1 MLRRFHKIVVLF
13 LFVSSFSGF
22 LLAANPSQM
31 ESQPEILFKFDKL
44 KKNQS
49 NLALQVEFNKA
60 VLLLEKGQYALAI
73 EILKNTARIMKI
85 PSFLNIGIA
94 YYKLDLLYNARIYLN
109 RIYEYEEAVHSDTYS
124 YMSACYYLYQITK
137 NKKYLERIIDIAA
150 KHKKLSEHSK
160 RLIADTLIILKK
172 YHQALKVINSMEFPL
187 DLKKALLYLK
197 LRNYAQAEVYL
208 EKAYENTIN
217 PNKLDQIHWF
227 MVYRDLKS
235 NEIDKLLD
243 HLDIIN
249 TKKNNFNANQELP
262 LKIFFN
268 KHKYTPKEYIRFVT
282 RFSKDRK
289 IDYLF
294 YFAPYVFSDNE
305 EIIYDIAKGFIFQE
319 EQSIESLEEM
329 VEYNA
334 NFLKFI
340 KKDPIIR
347 AKELEK
353 LLVKDTKSYIYYNLA
368 ICYAQINDYHNAL
381 KFFEKAYKLNP
392 GNKLFS
398 AMTLIAAE
406 RLGVKLKDRDYIE
419 TNLKSN
425 RGLYKFFGHL
435 LYKTYLNEKFEIKNK
450 ASKYTET
457 VFYKSIDYLQKMN
470 DDENLENHAL
480 LQDHYKDPFVF
491 LMRMVLRKEGE
502 TNFDYFSRLQDNIP
516 LRFNNNFLEGPL
528 IITQYY
534 IDVLKS
540 LGLFFKA
547 ELNIEGVHSPSY
559 LRTKALRDLHMGNPQ
574 ATVDI
579 LEYLQETYKLEDKYT
594 LYLIVAG
601 LLEAGKYNEA
611 SVQISLIKA
620 ILNDEGADFLSGVQ
634 LIQDLKL
641 SSAKSYFTEPYLDS
655 LIDFELVGFDDYL
668 ESL

>member
-1 MLRRFHKIVVLF
+1 
-13 LFVSSFSGF
+13 
-22 LLAANPSQM
+22 M

-44 KKNQS
+44 KKSQS

-73 EILKNTARIMKI
+73 EILKSTARIMKI

-94 YYKLDLLYNARIYLN
+94 YYKLDLMYNARVYLN
-109 RIYEYEEAVHSDTYS
+109 RIYEYEEAAHTNTYS

-137 NKKYLERIIDIAA
+137 NKKYLEKIIDIAA

-160 RLIADTLIILKK
+160 RLIADTLIVLKQ
-172 YHQALKVINSMEFPL
+172 YHQALKVLDSMDFPL

-197 LRNYAQAEVYL
+197 LRDYQQAEVYL
-208 EKAYENTIN
+208 QKAYETTIN

-227 MVYRDLKS
+227 MVYRDLKA
-235 NEIDKLLD
+235 NEIEKLLD

-268 KHKYTPKEYIRFVT
+268 KNKYTAKEYIRFVT
-282 RFSKDRK
+282 RFNQDRK

-334 NFLKFI
+334 NFLRFI

-347 AKELEK
+347 VKELEK
-353 LLVKDTKSYIYYNLA
+353 LLLKDTKSYIYYNIA

-419 TNLKSN
+419 SNLKSSN
-425 RGLYKFFGHL
+425 GLYQYFGHL
-435 LYKTYLNEKFEIKNK
+435 LYKLYLNKNFVLK
-450 ASKYTET
+450 NEPSKYKQT
-457 VFYKSIDYLQKMN
+457 VFYKGIDYLQKMELG
-470 DDENLENHAL
+470 ENQVNHPL
-480 LQDHYKDPFVF
+480 LLDHYKDPFVY
-491 LMRMVLRKEGE
+491 LMRMVLRKKEE
-502 TNFDYFSRLQDNIP
+502 SNFDYFSRLQDNIP

-528 IITQYY
+528 IVTQYY
-534 IDVLKS
+534 IDILKS

-547 ELNIEGVHSPSY
+547 ELNIDGDHSPSY

-574 ATVDI
+574 ATVNI
-579 LEYLQETYKLEDKYT
+579 LEYLQATYKLEDKYT

-620 ILNDEGADFLSGVQ
+620 ILNDSGADFLTGVQ

-641 SSAKSYFTEPYLDS
+641 SSAKQYFVKPYFDS